1 MQEPANKGMQMIKV
15 NKKNIIK
22 YIHIAVIILGTVF
35 TMISCFHTS
44 VWFDESY
51 SVAISKHSFIDIWNI
66 GSKDVHP
73 VLYYMMLKIVGLIT
87 NRSILA
93 YRLFSCIPLII
104 LAILGVTHVKKD
116 FGEKTG
122 LIFSFLILFMPVT
135 LIYSG
140 EIRMYTW
147 AMLFVTITA
156 LYGYRIYKSGISIK
170 NWIIFS
176 IFSLLSA
183 YTHYYALITV
193 AVINI
198 SLFIYFLVNNI
209 KQRNYEVKYIKYS
222 KNLRNSIISAII
234 QIILYLPWIGTLL
247 GQFGQVSKGFWIGA
261 PNFLEIFKFQFTGNL
276 DGTNHINPIVAYVF
290 CITITIYMIYLF
302 IRNWKDCKPAKIAMS
317 IYLSVIIIAL
327 IISLRTPILY
337 ARYFLNM
344 TGIFLFA
351 LAFVMAKDKSKITM
365 SIIVIFI
372 LIAGILSNI
381 DLMKE
386 NYDKTNNNAKE
397 FIEARIQKD
406 DLILVNNNLSGF
418 VMSAY
423 FPDNEFFFYDLENW
437 QVQDAYR
444 AFGRTET
451 NLDSLKEYKG
461 RIWVIS
467 EEGMGFLKR
476 VVIDLRGGIKLLE
489 SEQINI
495 KYQNNKFSINLIER
509 K

>member
-1 MQEPANKGMQMIKV
+1 MLP
-15 NKKNIIK
+15 
-22 YIHIAVIILGTVF
+22 
-35 TMISCFHTS
+35 CFHNQ

-51 SVAISKHSFIDIWNI
+51 SVAISKHSFLDIWNI

-93 YRLFSCIPLII
+93 YRLFSCIPLMI
-104 LAILGVTHVKKD
+104 LAILGITHIKKD

-122 LIFSFLILFMPVT
+122 LIFSFLVLFMPVT

-147 AMLFVTITA
+147 AMLFVTLTA
-156 LYGYRIYKSGISIK
+156 IYGYRIYKSGISIK

-176 IFSLLSA
+176 IFSLMSA

-198 SLFIYFLVNNI
+198 SLFTYFLVNNI

-234 QIILYLPWIGTLL
+234 QIALYLPWIGALL
-247 GQFGQVSKGFWIGA
+247 GQFGQVSKGFWIGS
-261 PNFLEIFKFQFTGNL
+261 PNFLEMFKFQFTGNL
-276 DGTNHINPIVAYVF
+276 DGTNHINLILAYVF
-290 CITITIYMIYLF
+290 GITLSIYMIYLF
-302 IRNWKDCKPAKIAMS
+302 IRNWKDCKPAKMAMA

-327 IISLRTPILY
+327 IISLKTPILY
-337 ARYFLNM
+337 ARYFLNI

-351 LAFVMAKDKSKITM
+351 LAFVMAKDKNKITI

-372 LIAGILSNI
+372 LVTGILSNI
-381 DLMKE
+381 DLTKE

-418 VMSAY
+418 VISSY

-437 QVQDAYR
+437 QVQEAYR

-451 NLDSLKEYKG
+451 DLNSLKEYKG

-467 EEGMGFLKR
+467 AEGTDFLKK
-476 VVIDLRGGIKLLE
+476 VITELRGDIKLLE

-495 KYQNNKFSINLIER
+495 RYQGNKFSINLIER